1 MVKQIQQQA
10 SKKKKEDKKD
20 VKLGLKEAN
29 SSKEFKSGNFFK
41 KMVDVQKSDKE
52 KKDLKRSFK
61 ETGKASGDVHNHS
74 SAKRFKM

>member
-1 MVKQIQQQA
+1 MVKQIEQQA

-20 VKLGLKEAN
+20 VDLGLKQAN

-41 KMVDVQKSDKE
+41 KMVDVSKSDRE

-61 ETGKASGDVHNHS
+61 ETGKAEGNAHNHG